1 MPEQPTSGRLGG
13 VVRSIRGAEGESDPD
28 ELANPKIAAAAVL
41 LLVALP
47 LVPFLAVVWYISRTL
62 KGVRKRVSWE

>member
-1 MPEQPTSGRLGG
+1 MVRETVSRRVGG
-13 VVRSIRGAEGESDPD
+13 VLRSVRGSDAESD
-28 ELANPKIAAAAVL
+28 ELANPWIAGAALL

-47 LVPFLAVVWYISRTL
+47 LVPFLVVVWSISRTL

>member
-1 MPEQPTSGRLGG
+1 MVKQILSGRLDG
-13 VVRSIRGAEGESDPD
+13 VLGSVRGSDSELD
-28 ELANPKIAAAAVL
+28 ELANPWIAGAALL

-47 LVPFLAVVWYISRTL
+47 LVPFLVVVWSISRTL